1 MEMIMRNNKFRLKIL
16 LLNKEKEEIL
26 YNKQFSLYLN
36 VKLFTDQEKIF
47 SIKLKTDP
55 ENRVRLHIEYIYNE
69 PVSLREYFS
78 FIKTRK
84 SSKNEE
90 KIAILIISV

>member
-1 MEMIMRNNKFRLKIL
+1 MIMRNNKFRLKIL

-90 KIAILIISV
+90 KMAILIISV

>member
-1 MEMIMRNNKFRLKIL
+1 MRNNKFRLKIL

-84 SSKNEE
+84 TFIQMV
-90 KIAILIISV
+90 KI

>member
-1 MEMIMRNNKFRLKIL
+1 MRNNKFRLKIL

-69 PVSLREYFS
+69 PVSIREYFS

>member
-1 MEMIMRNNKFRLKIL
+1 MRNNKFKLKIL

-90 KIAILIISV
+90 KMAILIISV

>member
-1 MEMIMRNNKFRLKIL
+1 MRNNKFKLKIL

>member
-1 MEMIMRNNKFRLKIL
+1 MRNNKFRLKIL

>member
-1 MEMIMRNNKFRLKIL
+1 MIMRNNKFRLKIL

>member
-1 MEMIMRNNKFRLKIL
+1 MRNNKFRLKIL

-90 KIAILIISV
+90 KMAILIISV

>member
-1 MEMIMRNNKFRLKIL
+1 MRNNKFRLKIL

-69 PVSLREYFS
+69 PVSLREYSS